1 MPGSVMPVDIAMQM
15 YITHSPPLWSF
26 LSSYENLRVKN
37 RENHY
42 KPLRPC
48 ISSQRPLEARKS
60 PKTTIKIPKGKKKVV
75 FADSKGMSLTAIHV
89 FSKFDE
95 KPVLSDLQ
103 FDLTDLENANMQLKI
118 STMRSLVLDFPQ
130 PAADYLA
137 FRNRLLKD
145 SVCLENCTL
154 QERSLT
160 GTVKVRNLGFEKSVR
175 VRLTVDSW
183 KTHTDIDCTFI
194 NNVYS
199 CQDTDTFTFV
209 FDLPSYVHPY
219 NKVEFCICFKS
230 KDQVFWD
237 NNDGENYM
245 LKPIGWNGEDVQ
257 TLAKTIVEH
266 KKPAEH
272 NNGNKLLEMEFD
284 QFGSPRLSSGLFP
297 GWQSLGRIENG
308 ANYW

>member
-1 MPGSVMPVDIAMQM
+1 MNSFGAAGVFHLFNSSAMPGSVMPVDIAM
-15 YITHSPPLWSF
+15 
-26 LSSYENLRVKN
+26 VKN

-194 NNVYS
+194 NKVYS

-245 LKPIGWNGEDVQ
+245 QLILFYLTCDSCVKQFSALSI
-257 TLAKTIVEH
+257 LC
-266 KKPAEH
+266 
-272 NNGNKLLEMEFD
+272 LL
-284 QFGSPRLSSGLFP
+284 
-297 GWQSLGRIENG
+297 
-308 ANYW
+308 